1 MSKLQYNNNKQ
12 RLSRLSGI
20 CLIGIGIIVD
30 AFNLQSNSLQLTTT
44 ETTIRNIRLQNDFPS
59 ALTVP
64 SVYRHSSLNS
74 VRISDSIPGDLSF
87 PVLTPTPQQR
97 QKLSS
102 TNLIEKSNILLKT
115 GNDDDDDN
123 NNNSLMG
130 INSISSIMEVI
141 SAILLITGNTVG
153 AGIMV
158 LPEVVAGPGMT
169 MSIYLFLGKFGARF
183 YWNSSKI

>member
-97 QKLSS
+97 QKLSP
-102 TNLIEKSNILLKT
+102 TNLIEKSNIILR
-115 GNDDDDDN
+115 NDDDDDN
-123 NNNSLMG
+123 NSLMG
-130 INSISSIMEVI
+130 TNSISSIMEVI